1 MGYFLAKIFIT
12 ALIVAAI
19 SELSRRYSLMAA
31 LLASL
36 PLTSILA
43 LIWIYTESRDTQ
55 KIISMSYDI
64 FWLVIPSLAFFLL
77 LPSLLKLNVQFA
89 PALLL
94 SCAATAMLYGMSLWL
109 YRILS

>member
-1 MGYFLAKIFIT
+1 MGYFLLKTFIT
-12 ALIVAAI
+12 ALIVAGI

-43 LIWIYTESRDTQ
+43 LVWIYTDSKDTQ
-55 KIISMSYDI
+55 KIIAMSYDI

-94 SCAATAMLYGMSLWL
+94 SCAATAVLYGMSLWV
-109 YRILS
+109 YRFLS

>member
-1 MGYFLAKIFIT
+1 MGYFLLKTFIT
-12 ALIVAAI
+12 ALIVAGI
-19 SELSRRYSLMAA
+19 SELSRRYSLIAA

-43 LIWIYTESRDTQ
+43 LIWIYTDSKDTQ
-55 KIISMSYDI
+55 KIIAMSYDI

-77 LPSLLKLNVQFA
+77 LPSLLKLNVQFV

-94 SCAATAMLYGMSLWL
+94 SCAATAVLYGVSLWL
-109 YRILS
+109 YRSLG